1 MSKIASAVRSAPNG
15 PAASVAT
22 DDPPF
27 ITSSVNGMVVPLLPH
42 QGGIL
47 HRFKRAGNPIVV
59 DALHGAAAPDD
70 REGRAIIIES
80 EHPEGERADAPAAPA
95 VPSAPSA
102 PAPKAKREPA
112 KAMAEVAPDAPL
124 L

>member
-1 MSKIASAVRSAPNG
+1 MTKIASAVRAAPVG
-15 PAASVAT
+15 PAVAAAT

-27 ITSSVNGMVVPLLPH
+27 VTSSVNGMVIPLLPH

-59 DALHGAAAPDD
+59 DRLHGAAPADD
-70 REGRAIIIES
+70 RDGRAIIIES
-80 EHPEGERADAPAAPA
+80 ENPEARTEAPAETPAQPVAKTSRKPAAPT
-95 VPSAPSA
+95 SAESA
-102 PAPKAKREPA
+102 LPE
-112 KAMAEVAPDAPL
+112 APL